1 MINYYLPICP
11 DKTHTPTMRL
21 IDLLFEAKKL
31 GLEKVNIDDL
41 IRNLKSLSE
50 LEENLMK
57 ASFMDGR
64 DYQGEEENKLIPFAD
79 SADEYFKE
87 NYIRYI

>member
-1 MINYYLPICP
+1 
-11 DKTHTPTMRL
+11 
-21 IDLLFEAKKL
+21 
-31 GLEKVNIDDL
+31 
-41 IRNLKSLSE
+41 
-50 LEENLMK
+50 MK
-57 ASFMDGR
+57 ACFMDGR

>member
-1 MINYYLPICP
+1 MNYYLPICP

-31 GLEKVNIDDL
+31 GLDKVNIDDL

-57 ASFMDGR
+57 SCFMEGR
-64 DYQGEEENKLIPFAD
+64 DFQSDEENKFISYAD
-79 SADEYFKE
+79 SAEEHFKE